1 MESSTLKLHLYHP
14 SPTRKA
20 RGPSQKGLEECESRV
35 GGRHEIMFPRQGR
48 WNGRFTVAVIQQR
61 KSISDT
67 QGGEETGSSD
77 PTLAEQPLAVTG
89 LCGRE
94 VSFFSTLWPLISFSC
109 SSGWSFAGWAWEGS
123 TN

>member
-1 MESSTLKLHLYHP
+1 
-14 SPTRKA
+14 
-20 RGPSQKGLEECESRV
+20 
-35 GGRHEIMFPRQGR
+35 MFPRQGR
-48 WNGRFTVAVIQQR
+48 WDGRFTVAVIQQR

-94 VSFFSTLWPLISFSC
+94 VSFFSTLWPLIISHAPVDGPSRGGRGRAALIRC
-109 SSGWSFAGWAWEGS
+109 RGVGHEVGRG
-123 TN
+123 T